1 MKIISQMEISI
12 WLIIFRQT
20 AKRNQM
26 KSSKSGIPISLLA
39 GQDVHGLRPEQENH
53 VPLTN
58 CRPAPISEPSF
69 QPYFNKMLGPPHTPP
84 PPPPPPHTHTV
95 GCDVLTY
102 VVHSKSTAGRS
113 HFRAWLDSGAA
124 CCRHDMTISQA
135 RGCVRVRMGG
145 GAEKVLT
152 VRLATVSLYPRR
164 HLAPPPARQ
173 SQSVT
178 PSLAP
183 RVHRLSMGGWHLAD
197 PTGVV

>member
-1 MKIISQMEISI
+1 M
-12 WLIIFRQT
+12 
-20 AKRNQM
+20 
-26 KSSKSGIPISLLA
+26 
-39 GQDVHGLRPEQENH
+39 
-53 VPLTN
+53 TN

-113 HFRAWLDSGAA
+113 HFRAGLDSGAA
-124 CCRHDMTISQA
+124 CCRHDMSISQA
-135 RGCVRVRMGG
+135 RVCVRVCVEGG
-145 GAEKVLT
+145 GAEKELT
-152 VRLATVSLYPRR
+152 VRLVTVSLCPRR

-173 SQSVT
+173 PQSVT

-183 RVHRLSMGGWHLAD
+183 RVHRLSMGGGWHLAD
-197 PTGVV
+197 PTGGGGSPSPLVPRPLHWLVDLP